1 MDIEKEE
8 KGQKSRVSLYLEK
21 EKTHEIDD
29 MRLLMALDGRNMRSV
44 PEFTDMI
51 DAIIYYAYR
60 KTFPKVDTLL
70 LKEFISN
77 PSVNLSEKDPDPFLD
92 ALENSNV
99 KSPYSDAIKGYDAK
113 IYILKEDYKAL
124 IDSSIININKEADLI
139 IEYSEFIKKSIDF
152 VLKNLTEKWSFFKS
166 IYIGNLYGFSPI
178 LSLKLSVLNENDE
191 TSYTEITQPELKQI
205 KLLNSDFAIVNKL
218 TELRQ
223 KARREYWDSESQY
236 RFLRNSLLRER
247 GLFKSILWDFN
258 YGDAFYG
265 YAYSKL
271 YLYGVFKNIEIFTEQ
286 LEYNQMFSQI
296 MRETTK
302 YKFINENTGKVK
314 LKKEALLTHALGEF
328 IQDLY
333 KLNDIAQFSLMFD
346 ISEAQDIEKIMNE
359 LRKRAKELFNK
370 T

>member
-1 MDIEKEE
+1 MDIEKGE

-29 MRLLMALDGRNMRSV
+29 MRLLMALDGRNMSSV
-44 PEFTDMI
+44 PEFTNII

-60 KTFPKVDTLL
+60 KTFPKVDRLL

-77 PSVNLSEKDPDPFLD
+77 PSVDVSEKDSDPLVE
-92 ALENSNV
+92 ALENNIT
-99 KSPYSDAIKGYDAK
+99 KSPYSDIIKGYDAK

-124 IDSSIININKEADLI
+124 IDSSVININKEADLI
-139 IEYSEFIKKSIDF
+139 IEYSDFIKKSIDF

-178 LSLKLSVLNENDE
+178 LSLKLSMLNENDE
-191 TSYTEITQPELKQI
+191 ISYMEITQPELKQI
-205 KLLNSDFAIVNKL
+205 KLVNSDFAIVNKL
-218 TELRQ
+218 TKLIQ
-223 KARREYWDSESQY
+223 SARKIFGGDDQY
-236 RFLRNSLLRER
+236 KFLRDFLLKER

-271 YLYGVFKNIEIFTEQ
+271 YLYGTFKNIENYIEQ
-286 LEYNQMFSQI
+286 LEYRQMFTRV
-296 MRETTK
+296 MWKKTK
-302 YKFINENTGKVK
+302 YKFTDGNKGKIK
-314 LKKEALLTHALGEF
+314 LRKETLLTYALDEF
-328 IQDLY
+328 TKDLY
-333 KLNDIAQFSLMFD
+333 KLHNIAQLSLMFD
-346 ISEAQDIEKIMNE
+346 INEAQDIKSIMNE
-359 LRKRAKELFNK
+359 IRKKASELFGQ

>member
-44 PEFTDMI
+44 SEFTNMI

-60 KTFPKVDTLL
+60 KTFPRVDRLL

-77 PSVNLSEKDPDPFLD
+77 PSVNLSEKNQDPFFD

-99 KSPYSDAIKGYDAK
+99 KNPYSDVIKGYDAK

-139 IEYSEFIKKSIDF
+139 IEYSDFIKKSIDF
-152 VLKNLTEKWSFFKS
+152 MLKNPTEKWNFFKS

-178 LSLKLSVLNENDE
+178 LSLKLSMLNENDE
-191 TSYTEITQPELKQI
+191 ISYMEITQPELKQI
-205 KLLNSDFAIVNKL
+205 KLVNSDFAIVNKL
-218 TELRQ
+218 TKLKQ
-223 KARREYWDSESQY
+223 SARKFRSGEDQY
-236 RFLRNSLLRER
+236 RFLRDFLLKER
-247 GLFKSILWDFN
+247 GLLKSILWDFN

-271 YLYGVFKNIEIFTEQ
+271 YLYGNFKNIENFIEQ
-286 LEYNQMFSQI
+286 LEYRDMFTRV
-296 MRETTK
+296 MWKKTK
-302 YKFINENTGKVK
+302 YKFTDGNKGKIK
-314 LKKEALLTHALGEF
+314 LQKETLLTYALDEF
-328 IQDLY
+328 TKDLY
-333 KLNDIAQFSLMFD
+333 KLHNIAQVSLMFD
-346 ISEAQDIEKIMNE
+346 IDEAQDIKNIMNE
-359 LRKRAKELFNK
+359 IRKKASESFNK

>member
-1 MDIEKEE
+1 MDIEKGE

-60 KTFPKVDTLL
+60 KTFPKVDRLL

-77 PSVNLSEKDPDPFLD
+77 PSVDLSEKDSDPFLN
-92 ALENSNV
+92 ALENSNI

-152 VLKNLTEKWSFFKS
+152 VLKNLTEKWSFFES

-178 LSLKLSVLNENDE
+178 LSLKLSMLNENDE
-191 TSYTEITQPELKQI
+191 ISYMEITQSELKQI

-218 TELRQ
+218 TELKQR
-223 KARREYWDSESQY
+223 ARKLWDIEDQSI
-236 RFLRNSLLRER
+236 FLRNFLLKER

-265 YAYSKL
+265 YIYSKL
-271 YLYGVFKNIEIFTEQ
+271 YLYGAFKNIENFIEK
-286 LEYNQMFSQI
+286 LEYNQIFQRVMWKK
-296 MRETTK
+296 TK
-302 YKFINENTGKVK
+302 YKFTDGNTGKIK
-314 LKKEALLTHALGEF
+314 LKKESLLTHALDEF
-328 IQDLY
+328 TKDLY
-333 KLNDIAQFSLMFD
+333 KLHNIAQLSLMFD
-346 ISEAQDIEKIMNE
+346 INEAQDIKSILNE
-359 LRKRAKELFNK
+359 IRKKASELFGK
-370 T
+370 I